1 MPIQM
6 RRPAS
11 LAWDMDPRDFEVL
24 EHPADIGF
32 RAFGGTLPELFA
44 RSALAHAFDCRR
56 SRRGPAQGRIPAGR
70 RERRPRIAAGGLLN
84 EVLYW
89 FDGKRIA
96 FRDFSGDAVLRYG
109 HRGRGHGE
117 PRDPLRHRARLI
129 VKAVT
134 YHQLKIERR
143 SGLWWQKCT
152 WIFDNEDL

>member
-1 MPIQM
+1 MG
-6 RRPAS
+6 
-11 LAWDMDPRDFEVL
+11 PRDFEVL

-44 RSALAHAFDCRR
+44 HSALAML
-56 SRRGPAQGRIPAGR
+56 S
-70 RERRPRIAAGGLLN
+70 IAADPAAALPKGEYPLAVESGDRESLLVDWLN

-89 FDGKRIA
+89 FDGKRVT
-96 FRDFSGDAVLRYG
+96 FRDFRVTQFRETAIEAVG
-109 HRGRGHGE
+109 MGE

-143 SGLWWQKCT
+143 GGLWVAEVYLD
-152 WIFDNEDL
+152 I